1 MEPQLPT
8 PVRGP
13 EGAHINNPQGG
24 EFAGVTRTPE
34 ASPAPLEK
42 GGETREVVQDGPKGD
57 PAAVQPAF
65 TPPPMPQI
73 APTQTVVDDTTKKT
87 SDNPQEA
94 ADADLIEKEWVE
106 KAKQVVA
113 ETRNDPHAQESAVS
127 QLQADYLQKRYGK
140 TIIPSSGD

>member
-24 EFAGVTRTPE
+24 EFAGTPKTPE
-34 ASPAPLEK
+34 ASPAPFERA
-42 GGETREVVQDGPKGD
+42 GETKEAVQDGPKGD

-65 TPPPMPQI
+65 TPPPMPQV
-73 APTQTVVDDTTKKT
+73 APVQPVVDDTTKKT
-87 SDNPQEA
+87 DDNPTEA
-94 ADADLIEKEWVE
+94 ADVDLIEKEWVQ
-106 KAKQVVA
+106 KAKQVVSD
-113 ETRNDPHAQESAVS
+113 TKSDPHAQESAVS

-140 TIIPSSGD
+140 NIILSSED